1 MSCNNTFLKNAP
13 CAKSIG
19 GIKRVWW
26 ANFEDIA
33 VVYDWDDAPNF
44 LKHFNPNIISG
55 LYFYPN
61 RRFYELVTKPDK
73 VTITENI
80 TVDETVGNDTTTT
93 EIVIKQSDM
102 LSEAV
107 KQLKQSANS
116 EYVFMFEDMQ
126 GRYFIYGLDKPVKL
140 SSATVEGG
148 NVIGDFNGG
157 TFTFTCEGVLSRFWT
172 KYEAENGDWT
182 AKYIN
187 VKKLLNN
194 QYELREWGLNNAS
207 YDGDINF
214 LTNIN
219 FTSEGVKITFN
230 LDDNQFQP
238 GHIDKFYFSEMLTT
252 PSEIKFDN
260 DTMYNIV
267 SYYLNKGVD
276 FKDKKEFTAV
286 YSGDGVNHFTIGFT
300 DATSG
305 DGDICLIEDLPMS
318 KLFIFKGDVSFNR
331 GIGQAEIEDII
342 TIKQILYLPQ

>member
-1 MSCNNTFLKNAP
+1 MSCNNVYLKNAP

-19 GIKRVWW
+19 GIKRVWY
-26 ANFEDIA
+26 AFLGDIA
-33 VVYDWDDAPNF
+33 IVYDWDDTPNF
-44 LKHFNPNIISG
+44 VKQFNPNIISG

-80 TVDETVGNDTTTT
+80 TVDESVGNDTTTT

-102 LSEAV
+102 LSESV
-107 KQLKQSANS
+107 ELLKKSADT
-116 EYVFMFEDMQ
+116 EYIFMFEDMQ

-172 KYEAENGDWT
+172 KYEAETGDWT
-182 AKYIN
+182 TKYIN

-194 QYELREWGLNNAS
+194 QYELKEFNLNNAG

-219 FTSEGVKITFN
+219 FTSEGVKIMFN

-286 YSGDGVNHFTIGFT
+286 YSGDGQNKFIISFT
-300 DATSG
+300 DATSD
-305 DGDICLIEDLPMS
+305 DGEICEITDLPMS

>member
-1 MSCNNTFLKNAP
+1 MSCNNVYLKNAP

-33 VVYDWDDAPNF
+33 IVYDWDDTPNF
-44 LKHFNPNIISG
+44 VKQFNPNIISG

-61 RRFYELVTKPDK
+61 RGFYELVTKPDK

-80 TVDETVGNDTTTT
+80 TVDESVGNDTTTT

-107 KQLKQSANS
+107 EQLKKSANS

-172 KYEAENGDWT
+172 KYEAETGDWT
-182 AKYIN
+182 SKYIN

-194 QYELREWGLNNAS
+194 QYELREWGLHNAS
-207 YDGDINF
+207 YVGDKDF

-219 FTSEGVKITFN
+219 VTSEGVKITFN
-230 LDDNQFQP
+230 LDYNQFQR
-238 GHIDKFYFSEMLTT
+238 GHIDNFYISEMLTT
-252 PSEIKFDN
+252 PEEIKFDN
-260 DTMYNIV
+260 DTMYDV
-267 SYYLNKGVD
+267 VRYYLNKGVD

-286 YSGDGVNHFTIGFT
+286 YSGDGENHFTISFT
-300 DATSG
+300 DGTGGG
-305 DGDICLIEDLPMS
+305 DLCEITDLPQS
-318 KLFIFKGDVSFNR
+318 KLFIFKGDASFNR
-331 GIGQAEIEDII
+331 GIGQGEIEDII
-342 TIKQILYLPQ
+342 TIKQILYLP

>member
-1 MSCNNTFLKNAP
+1 MSCNNTFLNSTP

-26 ANFEDIA
+26 TQYDSIA
-33 VVYDWDDAPNF
+33 IVYDWDDTPNF
-44 LKHFNPNIISG
+44 LENFYPNIISG
-55 LYFYPN
+55 LYFYQN

-107 KQLKQSANS
+107 RTLKMSANS
-116 EYVFMFEDMQ
+116 EFVFLFEDMQ

-157 TFTFTCEGVLSRFWT
+157 TFTFTCEGILSRFWT
-172 KYEAENGDWT
+172 KYEAETGDWT
-182 AKYIN
+182 TSYIN

-194 QYELREWGLNNAS
+194 QYELREWGLHNAS
-207 YDGDINF
+207 YDGDIDF

-230 LDDNQFQP
+230 FEDNQYQF
-238 GHIDKFYFSEMLTT
+238 GHVDKFYISEMITS

-260 DTMYNIV
+260 DEMYNIIR
-267 SYYLNKGVD
+267 YYHNKGFD

-286 YSGDGVNHFTIGFT
+286 YSGDGKNAFTIGFT
-300 DATSG
+300 DGTRGG
-305 DGDICLIEDLPMS
+305 DLCEITDLPMS
-318 KLFIFKGDVSFNR
+318 KLYIFKGDVSFNR
-331 GIGQAEIEDII
+331 GVNQGEMEDIF
-342 TIKQILYLPQ
+342 TIKQILYLP

>member
-1 MSCNNTFLKNAP
+1 MSCNNVYLKNTP

-44 LKHFNPNIISG
+44 AKYFNPNIISG

-61 RRFYELVTKPDK
+61 GRFYELVTKPDK

-80 TVDETVGNDTTTT
+80 TVDEAVGNDTTTT

-107 KQLKQSANS
+107 ELLKKSANS

-172 KYEAENGDWT
+172 KYEAENGDYT
-182 AKYIN
+182 SRYIN
-187 VKKLLNN
+187 VKKLLNGEY
-194 QYELREWGLNNAS
+194 QLRQFNLNNGS
-207 YDGDINF
+207 YDGDIDF
-214 LTNIN
+214 STIIN
-219 FTSEGVKITFN
+219 ETSEGVKITFN
-230 LDDNQFQP
+230 FDDNRIQP
-238 GHIDKFYFSEMLTT
+238 LHIDKFFVSEMTTT

-267 SYYLNKGVD
+267 RYYHNKGVD

-286 YSGDGVNHFTIGFT
+286 YYGDNTQDRFTIKF
-300 DATSG
+300 DSG
-305 DGDICLIEDLPMS
+305 LSVSKLCEIYDLPQS
-318 KLFIFKGDVSFNR
+318 ALFIFKGEVSFNR
-331 GIGQAEIEDII
+331 GIGQGEDEDII
-342 TIKQILYLPQ
+342 TIKQILYLP

>member
-33 VVYDWDDAPNF
+33 VVYDWDDIPNF
-44 LKHFNPNIISG
+44 VKTFNPNIISG

-80 TVDETVGNDTTTT
+80 TVDESVGNDTTTT

-107 KQLKQSANS
+107 EQLKKSANS
-116 EYVFMFEDMQ
+116 EYIFMFEDMQ

-172 KYEAENGDWT
+172 KYEAETGDWAT
-182 AKYIN
+182 KYIN

-194 QYELREWGLNNAS
+194 QYELREFNLNNAS
-207 YDGDINF
+207 YDGGINF

-230 LDDNQFQP
+230 LDDNQFQQ
-238 GHIDKFYFSEMLTT
+238 GHIDKFYISEMLTT

-260 DTMYNIV
+260 DTMYDIV
-267 SYYLNKGVD
+267 RYYLNKGVD

-286 YSGDGVNHFTIGFT
+286 YSGDGTNSFTIGFT
-300 DATSG
+300 DSYSG
-305 DGDICLIEDLPMS
+305 GDICEIVNLPMS

-331 GIGQAEIEDII
+331 GTGQGEIEDII
-342 TIKQILYLPQ
+342 TIKQILYLP

>member
-1 MSCNNTFLKNAP
+1 MSCNNTFLNSTP

-33 VVYDWDDAPNF
+33 IVYDWDDTPNF
-44 LKHFNPNIISG
+44 LEQFYPNIISG

-80 TVDETVGNDTTTT
+80 TVDESVGNDTTTT

-107 KQLKQSANS
+107 EQLKQSANS

-182 AKYIN
+182 TAYIN

-194 QYELREWGLNNAS
+194 QYELREWGLHNAV
-207 YDGDINF
+207 YDGDIDF

-219 FTSEGVKITFN
+219 ETSEGVKITFN
-230 LDDNQFQP
+230 FEDNQFQF
-238 GHIDKFYFSEMLTT
+238 GHIDKFYISEMITS

-260 DTMYNIV
+260 DEMYNITR
-267 SYYLNKGVD
+267 YYHNKGFD

-286 YSGDGVNHFTIGFT
+286 YSGDGENHFTIGFT
-300 DATSG
+300 DGTRG
-305 DGDICLIEDLPMS
+305 GELCEITDLPMS
-318 KLFIFKGDVSFNR
+318 KLYIFKGDVSFNR
-331 GIGQAEIEDII
+331 GVNQGEMEDIF
-342 TIKQILYLPQ
+342 TIKQILYLP

>member
-1 MSCNNTFLKNAP
+1 MSCNNVYLKNAP

-33 VVYDWDDAPNF
+33 VVYDWDDTPNF
-44 LKHFNPNIISG
+44 LKQFNPNIISG

-61 RRFYELVTKPDK
+61 RRFYELVTRPDK

-107 KQLKQSANS
+107 ELLKKSANS
-116 EYVFMFEDMQ
+116 EYIFMFEDMQ

-157 TFTFTCEGVLSRFWT
+157 TFTFTCEGILSRFWT
-172 KYEAENGDWT
+172 KYEAETGVWT
-182 AKYIN
+182 SKYIN

-194 QYELREWGLNNAS
+194 QYELRDFNLNNGG
-207 YDGDINF
+207 YDGDIDF

-219 FTSEGVKITFN
+219 ETSEGVKIKFN
-230 LDDNQFQP
+230 FDDNQFQL
-238 GHIDKFYFSEMLTT
+238 GHIDKFFFSEMLTT

-260 DTMYNIV
+260 DEMYNITR
-267 SYYLNKGVD
+267 YYYNKGVD

-286 YSGDGVNHFTIGFT
+286 YSGDGVNHFTISFT
-300 DATSG
+300 DGSRG
-305 DGDICLIEDLPMS
+305 GDICEIVDLPMS

-331 GIGQAEIEDII
+331 GIGQGEIEDII
-342 TIKQILYLPQ
+342 TIKQILYLP

>member
-1 MSCNNTFLKNAP
+1 MSCNNTFLNSTP

-33 VVYDWDDAPNF
+33 VVYDWDDTPNF
-44 LKHFNPNIISG
+44 VKQFNPNIISG

-61 RRFYELVTKPDK
+61 RRFNELVTKPDK

-80 TVDETVGNDTTTT
+80 TVDESVGNDTTTT

-107 KQLKQSANS
+107 GQLKKSANS
-116 EYVFMFEDMQ
+116 EYIFMFEDMQ

-172 KYEAENGDWT
+172 KYEAETGDWT
-182 AKYIN
+182 SKYIN

-194 QYELREWGLNNAS
+194 QYELREWGLNNAD

-214 LTNIN
+214 LTRIN

-230 LDDNQFQP
+230 LDDNQYQF
-238 GHIDKFYFSEMLTT
+238 GHIDKFYISEMLTT

-286 YSGDGVNHFTIGFT
+286 YSGDGKNTFIIGFT
-300 DATSG
+300 DGTS
-305 DGDICLIEDLPMS
+305 DDDLCEITDLPMS
-318 KLFIFKGDVSFNR
+318 KLFIFKGEASFNR
-331 GIGQAEIEDII
+331 GIGQSEIEDII

>member
-1 MSCNNTFLKNAP
+1 MSCNNTFLNSTP

-33 VVYDWDDAPNF
+33 IVYDWDDAPNF
-44 LKHFNPNIISG
+44 SEYFNPNIISG
-55 LYFYPN
+55 LYLNQNASFN
-61 RRFYELVTKPDK
+61 ELVTKSDK

-80 TVDETVGNDTTTT
+80 TVDESVGNDTTTT

-107 KQLKQSANS
+107 GQLKKSANS

-172 KYEAENGDWT
+172 KYEAETGEWT
-182 AKYIN
+182 SEYIN
-187 VKKLLNN
+187 VKKLLNH
-194 QYELREWGLNNAS
+194 QYELREFTLSNAG
-207 YDGDINF
+207 YDGDIDF
-214 LTNIN
+214 LTIIN
-219 FTSEGVKITFN
+219 ETAEGVKIKFN
-230 LDDNQFQP
+230 FEDNQFQF
-238 GHIDKFYFSEMLTT
+238 GHIDKIYFSEMITT

-260 DTMYNIV
+260 DEMYNITT
-267 SYYLNKGVD
+267 YYYNKGVD

-286 YSGDGVNHFTIGFT
+286 YKGDGQNTFTIGFT
-300 DATSG
+300 DGTNGG
-305 DGDICLIEDLPMS
+305 DLCNIVDLPQS
-318 KLFIFKGDVSFNR
+318 KLFIFKGEVSFNR
-331 GIGQAEIEDII
+331 GANQGGNEDII
-342 TIKQILYLPQ
+342 TIKQILYLP

>member
-1 MSCNNTFLKNAP
+1 MSCNNTFLYNTP

-26 ANFEDIA
+26 AYYDAIA
-33 VVYDWDDAPNF
+33 VVYDWDDAPSIS
-44 LKHFNPNIISG
+44 KHFNPNIISG

-61 RRFYELVTKPDK
+61 ASFHELVTKPDK

-102 LSEAV
+102 LSDAV
-107 KQLKQSANS
+107 KNLKKSANS

-182 AKYIN
+182 SKYIN

-194 QYELREWGLNNAS
+194 QYELREWGLNNAD
-207 YDGDINF
+207 YDGDIDF

-219 FTSEGVKITFN
+219 KTADGVKITFN
-230 LDDNQFQP
+230 LDDNQYQT
-238 GHIDKFYFSEMLTT
+238 GHRDYIYFSEMITT
-252 PSEIKFDN
+252 PSEIVFDN
-260 DTMYNIV
+260 DEMYDIV
-267 SYYLNKGVD
+267 RYYNNKGVD

-286 YSGDGVNHFTIGFT
+286 YSGDGQNTFTISFT
-300 DATSG
+300 DGTRGG
-305 DGDICLIEDLPMS
+305 DLCAIIDLPMS

-331 GIGQAEIEDII
+331 GVGQGNIADII

>member
-1 MSCNNTFLKNAP
+1 MSCNNTFLNNTP

-26 ANFEDIA
+26 AYFGDIA
-33 VVYDWDDAPNF
+33 IVYDWDDAPNF
-44 LKHFNPNIISG
+44 SEHFNPNIISG

-61 RRFYELVTKPDK
+61 RRFYELVTKSDK

-107 KQLKQSANS
+107 KDLKQSANS

-126 GRYFIYGLDKPVKL
+126 GRYFVYGLDKPVKL

-157 TFTFTCEGVLSRFWT
+157 TFTFTTDGVLSRFWT

-182 AKYIN
+182 SDYIN
-187 VKKLLNN
+187 VKKLLNDEY
-194 QYELREWGLNNAS
+194 QLREFVLNNAG
-207 YDGDINF
+207 YDGDIEY

-219 FTSEGVKITFN
+219 FTPEGVKITFN
-230 LDDNQFQP
+230 LDDNQYQP
-238 GHIDKFYFSEMLTT
+238 GHIDKFFISEMITT
-252 PSEIKFDN
+252 PSELKFDN
-260 DTMYNIV
+260 DAMYDV
-267 SYYLNKGVD
+267 VRYYLNKGVD

-286 YSGDGVNHFTIGFT
+286 YSGDGVNHFTISFT
-300 DATSG
+300 DGSSG
-305 DGDICLIEDLPMS
+305 GDLCEITDLPMS
-318 KLFIFKGDVSFNR
+318 KLYIFKGDVSFNR
-331 GIGQAEIEDII
+331 GVGQGNIADII

>member
-1 MSCNNTFLKNAP
+1 MSCNNMFLNSTP

-26 ANFEDIA
+26 GHFEDIA
-33 VVYDWDDAPNF
+33 VVYDWDDVPNF
-44 LKHFNPNIISG
+44 SEYFYPYIISG

-80 TVDETVGNDTTTT
+80 TIDEAVGNDTTTT

-102 LSEAV
+102 LSDAV
-107 KQLKQSANS
+107 ENLKKSANS

-126 GRYFIYGLDKPVKL
+126 GRYFVYGLDKPVKL

-157 TFTFTCEGVLSRFWT
+157 TFTFTCEGVLSRFLT

-182 AKYIN
+182 SKYIN

-194 QYELREWGLNNAS
+194 QYELREWGLNNAD
-207 YDGDINF
+207 YDGDIDF

-219 FTSEGVKITFN
+219 MTADGVKITFN
-230 LDDNQFQP
+230 LDDNQYQA
-238 GHIDKFYFSEMLTT
+238 GHRDYIYFSEMMTT
-252 PSEIKFDN
+252 PSEIVFDN
-260 DTMYNIV
+260 DTMYDITR
-267 SYYLNKGVD
+267 YYYNKGVD

-286 YSGDGVNHFTIGFT
+286 YSGDGLNHFTIIFSDG
-300 DATSG
+300 SRGG
-305 DGDICLIEDLPMS
+305 DLCEIIDLPMS

-331 GIGQAEIEDII
+331 GTSQGTMEDII

>member
-1 MSCNNTFLKNAP
+1 MSCNNVYLKNTP

-19 GIKRVWW
+19 GIKRVWC

-33 VVYDWDDAPNF
+33 IVYDWDDTPNF
-44 LKHFNPNIISG
+44 SEYFYPSVISG

-102 LSEAV
+102 LSETV
-107 KQLKQSANS
+107 ELLKKSANS

-126 GRYFIYGLDKPVKL
+126 GRYFVYGLDKPVKL
-140 SSATVEGG
+140 SSATVESG

-172 KYEAENGDWT
+172 KYEAETGDWT
-182 AKYIN
+182 TKYIN

-194 QYELREWGLNNAS
+194 QYELREWGLNNAY
-207 YDGDINF
+207 YDGDIDF

-219 FTSEGVKITFN
+219 RTADEVKITFN
-230 LDDNQFQP
+230 FEDNQYQP
-238 GHIDKFYFSEMLTT
+238 GHVDKLYFSEMMTT
-252 PSEIKFDN
+252 PSEIVFDN
-260 DTMYNIV
+260 DTMYDITR
-267 SYYLNKGVD
+267 YYYNKGID

-286 YSGDGVNHFTIGFT
+286 YSGDGVNHFTIIFT
-300 DATSG
+300 DNTRGG
-305 DGDICLIEDLPMS
+305 DLCEITDLPQS

-331 GIGQAEIEDII
+331 GTSQGTIEDII

>member
-1 MSCNNTFLKNAP
+1 MSCNNVYLINTP

-33 VVYDWDDAPNF
+33 VVYDWDDTPNF
-44 LKHFNPNIISG
+44 VKEFNPNIISG

-61 RRFYELVTKPDK
+61 GRFYELVTKPDK

-80 TVDETVGNDTTTT
+80 TVDESVGNDTTTT

-107 KQLKQSANS
+107 ELLKKSANS
-116 EYVFMFEDMQ
+116 EYIFMFEDMQ

-172 KYEAENGDWT
+172 KYEAETGDFT
-182 AKYIN
+182 SSYIN

-194 QYELREWGLNNAS
+194 QYELRDFNLNNGG
-207 YDGDINF
+207 YDGDIDF

-219 FTSEGVKITFN
+219 ETSEGVKITFN
-230 LDDNQFQP
+230 LDDNHFQI
-238 GHIDKFYFSEMLTT
+238 GHIDKFFFSEMLTT

-260 DTMYNIV
+260 DTMYDIV
-267 SYYLNKGVD
+267 RYYLNKGVD

-286 YSGDGVNHFTIGFT
+286 YSGDGQNTFTISFT
-300 DATSG
+300 DGYSG
-305 DGDICLIEDLPMS
+305 GDICEIVDLPMS

-331 GIGQAEIEDII
+331 GIGQGEIEDII
-342 TIKQILYLPQ
+342 TIKQILYLP

>member
-1 MSCNNTFLKNAP
+1 MSCNNIFLNNTP

-26 ANFEDIA
+26 TQYDSIA
-33 VVYDWDDAPNF
+33 IVYDWDDTPNF
-44 LKHFNPNIISG
+44 LEQFYPNIISG

-80 TVDETVGNDTTTT
+80 TVDETVGSDTTTT

-102 LSEAV
+102 LSAAV
-107 KQLKQSANS
+107 ETLKQSAS
-116 EYVFMFEDMQ
+116 AEFVFLFEDMQ

-182 AKYIN
+182 TNYIN

-194 QYELREWGLNNAS
+194 QYELREWGLHNAS

-214 LTNIN
+214 LTSIN

-230 LDDNQFQP
+230 FEDNQYQF
-238 GHIDKFYFSEMLTT
+238 GHIDKFYISQMITS

-260 DTMYNIV
+260 DEMYNIIR
-267 SYYLNKGVD
+267 YYNNKGFD

-286 YSGDGVNHFTIGFT
+286 YSGDGQNTFIIGFT
-300 DATSG
+300 DGTRGG
-305 DGDICLIEDLPMS
+305 DLCEIADLPQS
-318 KLFIFKGDVSFNR
+318 KLFIFKGEASFNR
-331 GIGQAEIEDII
+331 GVNQGEMEDIF
-342 TIKQILYLPQ
+342 TIKKILYLP

>member
-1 MSCNNTFLKNAP
+1 MSCNNTFLKNTP

-26 ANFEDIA
+26 AYYESIA
-33 VVYDWDDAPNF
+33 LVYDWDDAPNF
-44 LKHFNPNIISG
+44 FQHFNPNIISG
-55 LYFYPN
+55 LYLYPN
-61 RRFYELVTKPDK
+61 ASFHELVTKSDK

-107 KQLKQSANS
+107 EELKQSANS

-140 SSATVEGG
+140 SSATVESG

-182 AKYIN
+182 NAYIN
-187 VKKLLNN
+187 VKKLLNGEYQLSKFN
-194 QYELREWGLNNAS
+194 LNNAGFN
-207 YDGDINF
+207 GDIDF

-219 FTSEGVKITFN
+219 ETSEGVKITFN
-230 LDDNQFQP
+230 FDDNRIQP
-238 GHIDKFYFSEMLTT
+238 GHIDMFYFSNMITT

-260 DTMYNIV
+260 DTMYNITR
-267 SYYLNKGVD
+267 YYYNKGVD

-286 YSGDGVNHFTIGFT
+286 YSGDGQNTFTIKFDGGFSVN
-300 DATSG
+300 DLCE
-305 DGDICLIEDLPMS
+305 IYDLPQS

-331 GIGQAEIEDII
+331 GTGQGEIEDII
-342 TIKQILYLPQ
+342 TIKQILYLP

>member
-1 MSCNNTFLKNAP
+1 MSCNNVYLKNAP

-44 LKHFNPNIISG
+44 VKSFNPNIISG

-61 RRFYELVTKPDK
+61 SRFYELVTKPDK

-107 KQLKQSANS
+107 ELLKKSANS

-172 KYEAENGDWT
+172 KYEAETGDWT
-182 AKYIN
+182 SKYIN

-194 QYELREWGLNNAS
+194 QYELREFNLNNAD

-230 LDDNQFQP
+230 LDDNNYHL
-238 GHIDKFYFSEMLTT
+238 GHIDKFYISEMITS

-260 DTMYNIV
+260 DTMYDIV

-300 DATSG
+300 DGSVG
-305 DGDICLIEDLPMS
+305 GGDICEIVDLPMS
-318 KLFIFKGDVSFNR
+318 KLYIFKGDVSFNR
-331 GIGQAEIEDII
+331 GIGQGEIEDII
-342 TIKQILYLPQ
+342 TIKQILYLP

>member
-1 MSCNNTFLKNAP
+1 MSCNNIYLSNTP

-33 VVYDWDDAPNF
+33 IVYDWDDTPNF
-44 LKHFNPNIISG
+44 DENFNPNIISG
-55 LYFYPN
+55 LYFYQN

-80 TVDETVGNDTTTT
+80 TVDESVGNDTTTT

-107 KQLKQSANS
+107 EQLKKSANS

-126 GRYFIYGLDKPVKL
+126 GRYFIYGLVKPVKL
-140 SSATVEGG
+140 SSATVESG

-172 KYEAENGDWT
+172 KYEAENGDFT
-182 AKYIN
+182 SRYIN

-194 QYELREWGLNNAS
+194 QYDLREFNLNNAV
-207 YDGDINF
+207 YDGDIDF
-214 LTNIN
+214 LTRIN
-219 FTSEGVKITFN
+219 ETSEGVKITFN
-230 LDDNQFQP
+230 LDDNQYQV
-238 GHIDKFYFSEMLTT
+238 GHIDKFYFDDMITT

-260 DTMYNIV
+260 DVMYDITR
-267 SYYLNKGVD
+267 YYYNKGVD
-276 FKDKKEFTAV
+276 FKDKKEFTAA
-286 YSGDGVNHFTIGFT
+286 YNGDGVNAFTLGFT
-300 DATSG
+300 DAYAVG
-305 DGDICLIEDLPMS
+305 DVCAIIDLPQS
-318 KLFIFKGDVSFNR
+318 KLFIIKGDVSFNR
-331 GIGQAEIEDII
+331 RTGQGGIEDII
-342 TIKQILYLPQ
+342 TIKQILYLP

>member
-1 MSCNNTFLKNAP
+1 MSCNNVYLKNAP

-33 VVYDWDDAPNF
+33 VVYDWDDVPNF
-44 LKHFNPNIISG
+44 VKQFNPNIISG

-80 TVDETVGNDTTTT
+80 TVDEAVGNDTTTT

-107 KQLKQSANS
+107 EQLKKSANS
-116 EYVFMFEDMQ
+116 EYIFMFEDMQ

-172 KYEAENGDWT
+172 KYEAETGDLT
-182 AKYIN
+182 TNYIN

-194 QYELREWGLNNAS
+194 QYELREWGLNNAG
-207 YDGDINF
+207 YDGDIDF
-214 LTNIN
+214 LTRIN

-230 LDDNQFQP
+230 FDDNKYQF
-238 GHIDKFYFSEMLTT
+238 GRIDKFYISEMLTT

-260 DTMYNIV
+260 DEMYNITR
-267 SYYLNKGVD
+267 YYHNKGFD

-286 YSGDGVNHFTIGFT
+286 YSGDGVNHFTISFN
-300 DATSG
+300 
-305 DGDICLIEDLPMS
+305 DGQGGGEICEITDLPMS

-331 GIGQAEIEDII
+331 GVNQGEIEDII

>member
-1 MSCNNTFLKNAP
+1 MSCNNIYLNSTP

-33 VVYDWDDAPNF
+33 VVYDWDDTPNF
-44 LKHFNPNIISG
+44 VKQFNPNIISG

-61 RRFYELVTKPDK
+61 GRFYELVTKPDK

-80 TVDETVGNDTTTT
+80 TVDESVGNDTTIT

-107 KQLKQSANS
+107 EYLKKSANS

-140 SSATVEGG
+140 SSATVESG

-172 KYEAENGDWT
+172 KYEAENGDFT
-182 AKYIN
+182 SNYIN

-194 QYELREWGLNNAS
+194 QYELKELNLNNAG
-207 YDGDINF
+207 YDGDIDY

-219 FTSEGVKITFN
+219 FTAEGVKITFN
-230 LDDNQFQP
+230 LDDNHYQP
-238 GHIDKFYFSEMLTT
+238 GHVDKFYFNDMLTT

-260 DTMYNIV
+260 DEMYHITQ
-267 SYYLNKGVD
+267 YYYNKGVD

-286 YSGDGVNHFTIGFT
+286 YNGDRVNAFTLGFT
-300 DATSG
+300 DGSG
-305 DGDICLIEDLPMS
+305 NGGDVCAIIDLPQS
-318 KLFIFKGDVSFNR
+318 KLFIVKGDASFNR
-331 GIGQAEIEDII
+331 GTGQGEIEDII
-342 TIKQILYLPQ
+342 TIKQILYLP

>member
-1 MSCNNTFLKNAP
+1 MSCNNVYLKNTP

-44 LKHFNPNIISG
+44 IKEFNPNIISG
-55 LYFYPN
+55 LYFYQN
-61 RRFYELVTKPDK
+61 RRFYELVTKSDK

-80 TVDETVGNDTTTT
+80 TVDESVGNDTTTT

-107 KQLKQSANS
+107 EQLKQSANS

-140 SSATVEGG
+140 SSATIEGG

-172 KYEAENGDWT
+172 KYEAENGDFT
-182 AKYIN
+182 SNYIN

-194 QYELREWGLNNAS
+194 QYELREFVLNNAG
-207 YDGDINF
+207 YAGEIDYLTVINE
-214 LTNIN
+214 TAD
-219 FTSEGVKITFN
+219 GVKITFN
-230 LDDNQFQP
+230 LDDNRIQP
-238 GHIDKFYFSEMLTT
+238 GHINKFFISEMITT
-252 PSEIKFDN
+252 PSELKFDN
-260 DTMYNIV
+260 DAMYDITR
-267 SYYLNKGVD
+267 YYYNKGVD

-286 YSGDGVNHFTIGFT
+286 YSGDGVNAFTISFT
-300 DATSG
+300 DGTSG
-305 DGDICLIEDLPMS
+305 GGDLCEIYDLPQS

-331 GIGQAEIEDII
+331 GTTQGSIEDII
-342 TIKQILYLPQ
+342 TIKQILYLP

>member
-1 MSCNNTFLKNAP
+1 MSCNNILSSTP

-33 VVYDWDDAPNF
+33 VVYDWDDTPNF
-44 LKHFNPNIISG
+44 NEHFNPSVISG

-80 TVDETVGNDTTTT
+80 TVDESVGNDTTTT
-93 EIVIKQSDM
+93 EIVIKQSDI

-107 KQLKQSANS
+107 EYLKKSANS

-140 SSATVEGG
+140 SSATVESG

-172 KYEAENGDWT
+172 KYEAENGDCT
-182 AKYIN
+182 NSYIN

-194 QYELREWGLNNAS
+194 QYELRKFNLNNGG
-207 YDGDINF
+207 YDGDIDYI
-214 LTNIN
+214 TAIN
-219 FTSEGVKITFN
+219 ETPTGVKITFN
-230 LDDNQFQP
+230 LDDNQLQI
-238 GHIDKFYFSEMLTT
+238 GHIDKFYFSEMVTT

-260 DTMYNIV
+260 DEMYNITT
-267 SYYLNKGVD
+267 YYYNKGVE
-276 FKDKKEFTAV
+276 FKDKKEFTAA
-286 YSGDGVNHFTIGFT
+286 YNGDGVNAFTLEFNDGYV
-300 DATSG
+300 SG
-305 DGDICLIEDLPMS
+305 DVCAIIDLPQS
-318 KLFIFKGDVSFNR
+318 KLFIIKGDVSFNR
-331 GIGQAEIEDII
+331 GTGQGEIEDIV
-342 TIKQILYLPQ
+342 TIKQILYLP

>member
-1 MSCNNTFLKNAP
+1 MSCNNVYLKNTP

-26 ANFEDIA
+26 AHFEDIA

-44 LKHFNPNIISG
+44 IKEFNPNIISG
-55 LYFYPN
+55 LYFYQN
-61 RRFYELVTKPDK
+61 RRFYELVTKSDK

-80 TVDETVGNDTTTT
+80 TVDESVGNDTTTT

-107 KQLKQSANS
+107 EQLKQSANS

-140 SSATVEGG
+140 SSATIEGG

-172 KYEAENGDWT
+172 KYEAENGDFT
-182 AKYIN
+182 SNYIN

-194 QYELREWGLNNAS
+194 QYELREFVLNNAG
-207 YDGDINF
+207 YAGEIDYLTTINE
-214 LTNIN
+214 
-219 FTSEGVKITFN
+219 TSKGVKITFN
-230 LDDNQFQP
+230 FDDNRIQP
-238 GHIDKFYFSEMLTT
+238 GHIDMFYFSEMLTT

-260 DTMYNIV
+260 DTMYNIAR
-267 SYYLNKGVD
+267 YYNNKGVD

-286 YSGDGVNHFTIGFT
+286 YSGDGENHFTIKFDSGFNVS
-300 DATSG
+300 DLCE
-305 DGDICLIEDLPMS
+305 IYDLPQS

-331 GIGQAEIEDII
+331 GTTQGSIEDII
-342 TIKQILYLPQ
+342 TIKQILYLP

>member
-1 MSCNNTFLKNAP
+1 MSCNNINLSNTP

-33 VVYDWDDAPNF
+33 IVFDYDDTPNF
-44 LKHFNPNIISG
+44 YEYFNPNVISG

-61 RRFYELVTKPDK
+61 RRFFELVTKPDK

-80 TVDETVGNDTTTT
+80 TVDESVGNDSTTT

-107 KQLKQSANS
+107 EQLKKSANS

-140 SSATVEGG
+140 SSATIEGG

-182 AKYIN
+182 SNYIN

-194 QYELREWGLNNAS
+194 QYELREFNLNNGG
-207 YDGDINF
+207 YDGDIDYM
-214 LTNIN
+214 TAIN
-219 FTSEGVKITFN
+219 ETPTGVKITFN
-230 LDDNQFQP
+230 LDDNQLQI
-238 GHIDKFYFSEMLTT
+238 GHIDKFYFDEMLTT

-260 DTMYNIV
+260 DEMHNITRYYN
-267 SYYLNKGVD
+267 NKGVD
-276 FKDKKEFTAV
+276 FKDKKEFTAA
-286 YSGDGVNHFTIGFT
+286 YNGDGVNAFTLGFN
-300 DATSG
+300 DGYNGG
-305 DGDICLIEDLPMS
+305 DVCAIIDLPQS

-331 GIGQAEIEDII
+331 GGGQGTIEDII
-342 TIKQILYLPQ
+342 TIKQILYLP

>member
-1 MSCNNTFLKNAP
+1 MSCNNVYLKNTP

-26 ANFEDIA
+26 TQYDSIA
-33 VVYDWDDAPNF
+33 IVYDWDDAPNF
-44 LKHFNPNIISG
+44 IQEFYPNIISG

-61 RRFYELVTKPDK
+61 RRFYELITKPDK

-107 KQLKQSANS
+107 ETLKQSANA
-116 EYVFMFEDMQ
+116 EFVFMFEDMQ

-140 SSATVEGG
+140 SSATIEGG

-157 TFTFTCEGVLSRFWT
+157 TFTFTTEGVLSRFWT

-182 AKYIN
+182 SKYIN

-194 QYELREWGLNNAS
+194 QYELREWGLNNAD
-207 YDGDINF
+207 YDGDIDF

-219 FTSEGVKITFN
+219 FTEDGVKITFN
-230 LDDNQFQP
+230 FEDNQYQF
-238 GHIDKFYFSEMLTT
+238 GHIDKFYISEMITS

-260 DTMYNIV
+260 DEMYNITR
-267 SYYLNKGVD
+267 YYHNKGFD

-286 YSGDGVNHFTIGFT
+286 YSGDGVNHFTISFT
-300 DATSG
+300 DGTRGG
-305 DGDICLIEDLPMS
+305 DLCAIIDLPQS

-331 GIGQAEIEDII
+331 GTTQGSEEDII

>member
-1 MSCNNTFLKNAP
+1 MSCNNVYLKNAP

-33 VVYDWDDAPNF
+33 VVYDWDDTPNF
-44 LKHFNPNIISG
+44 VENFNPNIISG

-107 KQLKQSANS
+107 EQLKKSANS
-116 EYVFMFEDMQ
+116 EYIFMFEDMQ

-182 AKYIN
+182 SKYIN

-194 QYELREWGLNNAS
+194 QYELREWGLNNAG
-207 YDGDINF
+207 YDGDIDF
-214 LTNIN
+214 LTRIN

-230 LDDNQFQP
+230 FDDNQFQQ
-238 GHIDKFYFSEMLTT
+238 GHIDMFYFSGMLTT

-260 DTMYNIV
+260 DTMYDIA
-267 SYYLNKGVD
+267 SYYHNKGFD

-286 YSGDGVNHFTIGFT
+286 YGGDGVNHFTIGFT
-300 DATSG
+300 DG
-305 DGDICLIEDLPMS
+305 QGGGEICEITDLPMS

-331 GIGQAEIEDII
+331 GVNQGEIEDII

>member
-1 MSCNNTFLKNAP
+1 MSCNNVYLKNTP

-44 LKHFNPNIISG
+44 VEYFNPNIISG

-61 RRFYELVTKPDK
+61 RRFYELVTRPDK

-107 KQLKQSANS
+107 ELLKKSANS

-140 SSATVEGG
+140 SSATVESG

-172 KYEAENGDWT
+172 KYEAETGDFT
-182 AKYIN
+182 SRYIN

-194 QYELREWGLNNAS
+194 QYELRDFNLNNGG
-207 YDGDINF
+207 YDGDIDF
-214 LTNIN
+214 LTTIN
-219 FTSEGVKITFN
+219 ETSEGVKITFN
-230 LDDNQFQP
+230 LDVNQRQL
-238 GHIDKFYFSEMLTT
+238 GHIDKFFFSEMLTT

-260 DTMYNIV
+260 DTMYDIV
-267 SYYLNKGVD
+267 RYYLNKVVD

-300 DATSG
+300 DGYSG
-305 DGDICLIEDLPMS
+305 GDICEIVDLPMS

-331 GIGQAEIEDII
+331 GIGQGEIEDII
-342 TIKQILYLPQ
+342 TIKQILYLP

>member
-1 MSCNNTFLKNAP
+1 MSCNNVYLKNAP

-33 VVYDWDDAPNF
+33 VVYDWDDVPNF
-44 LKHFNPNIISG
+44 VKHFNPNIISG

-61 RRFYELVTKPDK
+61 KRFYELVTKPDK

-80 TVDETVGNDTTTT
+80 TVDESVGNDTTTT

-107 KQLKQSANS
+107 EQLKKSANS
-116 EYVFMFEDMQ
+116 EYIFMFEDMQ

-157 TFTFTCEGVLSRFWT
+157 TFTFTTDGVLSRFWT

-182 AKYIN
+182 SKYIN

-207 YDGDINF
+207 YDGDIAF
-214 LTNIN
+214 QTIIN
-219 FTSEGVKITFN
+219 VTSEGVKIAFN
-230 LDDNQFQP
+230 LEHNQFQQ
-238 GHIDKFYFSEMLTT
+238 GHIDKFFFSEMLTT

-260 DTMYNIV
+260 DTMYDIV
-267 SYYLNKGVD
+267 RYYLNKGVD

-286 YSGDGVNHFTIGFT
+286 YSGDGTNTFLIGFT
-300 DATSG
+300 DGTSG
-305 DGDICLIEDLPMS
+305 GDLCEIVDLPMS
-318 KLFIFKGDVSFNR
+318 KLFIFKGEASFNR
-331 GIGQAEIEDII
+331 GIGQGEIEDII
-342 TIKQILYLPQ
+342 TIKQILYLP

>member
-1 MSCNNTFLKNAP
+1 MSCNNTFLNSTP

-26 ANFEDIA
+26 TNFEDIA
-33 VVYDWDDAPNF
+33 IAYDFDDAPSIS
-44 LKHFNPNIISG
+44 KQFNPNIISG

-61 RRFYELVTKPDK
+61 ARFYELVTKSDK

-80 TVDETVGNDTTTT
+80 TVDESVGNDTTTT

-107 KQLKQSANS
+107 KLLKKSANS
-116 EYVFMFEDMQ
+116 EYIFMFEDMQ

-157 TFTFTCEGVLSRFWT
+157 TFTFTTEGVLSRFWT
-172 KYEAENGDWT
+172 KYEAENGDFT
-182 AKYIN
+182 SHYIN

-194 QYELREWGLNNAS
+194 EYQLSEFVLNNAG
-207 YDGDINF
+207 YDGDIDF

-219 FTSEGVKITFN
+219 ETSEGVKITFN
-230 LDDNQFQP
+230 FDENQRQL
-238 GHIDKFYFSEMLTT
+238 GHIDEFYISEMITT

-260 DTMYNIV
+260 DEMHNITR
-267 SYYLNKGVD
+267 YYLNKGVD

-286 YSGDGVNHFTIGFT
+286 YNGDGVNHFMISFT
-300 DATSG
+300 DGTSG
-305 DGDICLIEDLPMS
+305 GDLCEIIDLPQS

-331 GIGQAEIEDII
+331 GTTQGSEEDII
-342 TIKQILYLPQ
+342 TIKKILYLPQ

>member
-1 MSCNNTFLKNAP
+1 MSCNNTFLNSTP

-26 ANFEDIA
+26 AYYDAIA

-44 LKHFNPNIISG
+44 SEHFNPNIISG
-55 LYFYPN
+55 LYLNQNASFH
-61 RRFYELVTKPDK
+61 ELVTKSDK

-80 TVDETVGNDTTTT
+80 TVDESVGNDTTTT

-107 KQLKQSANS
+107 KQLKKSANS

-126 GRYFIYGLDKPVKL
+126 GRYFIYGIDKPVKL

-157 TFTFTCEGVLSRFWT
+157 TFTFTTEGVLSRFWT

-182 AKYIN
+182 TNYIN

-194 QYELREWGLNNAS
+194 QYDLRELGLNNAD
-207 YDGDINF
+207 YDGDIEY

-219 FTSEGVKITFN
+219 FTPEGVKIKFN
-230 LDDNQFQP
+230 LDDNQYQP
-238 GHIDKFYFSEMLTT
+238 GHIDKFYISEMITT

-260 DTMYNIV
+260 DEMHDV
-267 SYYLNKGVD
+267 VRYYLNKGVD

-286 YSGDGVNHFTIGFT
+286 YSGDGQNRFLIEFT
-300 DATSG
+300 DGTSG
-305 DGDICLIEDLPMS
+305 GDLCEITDLPQS

-331 GIGQAEIEDII
+331 GTGQGTIEDII
-342 TIKQILYLPQ
+342 TIKQILYLP

>member
-1 MSCNNTFLKNAP
+1 MSCNNTFLNSTP

-33 VVYDWDDAPNF
+33 VVYDWDDAPNYSECF
-44 LKHFNPNIISG
+44 YPSIISG

-80 TVDETVGNDTTTT
+80 TVDESVGNDTTTT

-107 KQLKQSANS
+107 ELLKKSANS

-157 TFTFTCEGVLSRFWT
+157 TFTFTTEGVLSRFWT

-182 AKYIN
+182 SNYIN

-194 QYELREWGLNNAS
+194 QYELREFILNNAG
-207 YDGDINF
+207 YDGDIDF

-219 FTSEGVKITFN
+219 ELPDRVKITFN
-230 LDDNQFQP
+230 FDDNRRQT
-238 GHIDKFYFSEMLTT
+238 GHIDKFYFSEMVTS

-260 DTMYNIV
+260 DTMYNIT
-267 SYYLNKGVD
+267 SYYYNKGID
-276 FKDKKEFTAV
+276 FKDKKEFTAA
-286 YSGDGVNHFTIGFT
+286 YNGDGVNHFTISFT
-300 DATSG
+300 DG
-305 DGDICLIEDLPMS
+305 IGGGDICEITDLPQS

-331 GIGQAEIEDII
+331 GTSQGTIEDII
-342 TIKQILYLPQ
+342 TIKQILYLP